1 MSDNMADEQDY
12 KIHAPIN
19 NEFSD
24 FKGVVIDGANIITK
38 NLPDGPAMTDVM
50 RLIRLMNIVEAL
62 GWKVLVGLKHGTWH
76 YHTKV
81 DDSPMTEEDK
91 IRLKHL
97 VNTGKIDLI
106 NDKEDDYHLI
116 SVALNGP
123 YYLLS
128 RDRYK
133 DWKEK
138 NPKISSHIDNCLISV
153 QWIGDEPSINLPANS
168 KSTVI
173 IGNSADTEK
182 ITLVHKATQNQFN
195 APIEKNIGRTWLAS
209 QCDLSSEGGVSR
221 EHFRFREIN
230 GKIMIED
237 LKSTNG
243 TFIDGFRLAPNHPE
257 TITLGQSF
265 KIASDEFELK

>member
-1 MSDNMADEQDY
+1 MADEEDY
-12 KIHAPIN
+12 KIHAPID

-24 FKGVVIDGANIITK
+24 FKGVVIDGANILTK
-38 NLPDGPAMTDVM
+38 GDKVEGTFSNDVM
-50 RLIRLMNIVEAL
+50 RLIRLMDIVESL
-62 GWKVLVGLKHGTWH
+62 GWKVMVGLQKKS
-76 YHTKV
+76 YHMMLKSKKWPMSDGDKVALKELVSTGKV
-81 DDSPMTEEDK
+81 D
-91 IRLKHL
+91 L
-97 VNTGKIDLI
+97 ID
-106 NDKEDDYHLI
+106 DDEDDYHLI
-116 SVALNGP
+116 SVSLNGP

-128 RDRYK
+128 HDRFR
-133 DWKEK
+133 DWKKK
-138 NPKISSHIDNCLISV
+138 NPKLKSRIDKCHVLV

-209 QCDLSSEGGVSR
+209 QCDLNSEGGVSR

-265 KIASDEFELK
+265 KIASDEFVLK